1 VLCGNW
7 RRLLP
12 VTRGTTG
19 PTVKPSEDPGA
30 RRAERSIWGD
40 ATWRTGAE
48 QLSGSRKSGESGF

>member
-1 VLCGNW
+1 MEHCGNW

-30 RRAERSIWGD
+30 RASD
-40 ATWRTGAE
+40 
-48 QLSGSRKSGESGF
+48 QSGSDA